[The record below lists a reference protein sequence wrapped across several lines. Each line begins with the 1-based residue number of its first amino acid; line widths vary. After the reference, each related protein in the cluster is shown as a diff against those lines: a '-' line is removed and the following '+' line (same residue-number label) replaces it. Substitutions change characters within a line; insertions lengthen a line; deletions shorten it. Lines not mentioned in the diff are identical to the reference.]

1 MSDFLTPFLLNEK
14 PVRGRMV
21 RLTDSVNTIL
31 RQHNYPKRISELLA
45 ETLVMAAILSSNLK
59 SDGVFT
65 VQVQSKGALSLLVV
79 DATADGSL
87 RGYAQ
92 FDEAAD
98 LTAPLPE
105 LCAEGY
111 LAITLDSGADTQRY
125 QGIVPLEGDSIAES
139 IQHYF
144 TQSQQLM
151 VRCKLAVSQ
160 DQGAWIAAGMFIE
173 HLPESAAA
181 SDESDAWREA
191 RILLETVKDA
201 ELLDTNLAQEDLLYR
216 LFHEDGVWVYD
227 PKPIGAKCRCSRD
240 KILNALSGQAPES
253 LAEMAEDGEIPVDCQ
268 FCGAR
273 ETFTLA
279 QLAG

>member
-1 MSDFLTPFLLNEK
+1 MSDLLTPFLLNEK
-14 PVRGRMV
+14 PVRGRVV

-31 RQHNYPKRISELLA
+31 RQHNYPERISQLLA
-45 ETLVMAAILSSNLK
+45 ETLVIASILGSNLK

-79 DATADGSL
+79 DATEDGSL

-92 FDEAAD
+92 FDASAD
-98 LTAPLPE
+98 LNVPLPD

-111 LAITLDSGADTQRY
+111 LAITLDAGGDTQRY
-125 QGIVPLEGDSIAES
+125 QGIVPLEGESIAES

-151 VRCKLAVSQ
+151 VRCKLAVSHEA
-160 DQGAWIAAGMFIE
+160 GVWAAAGMFIE
-173 HLPESAAA
+173 HVPESAAA
-181 SDESDAWREA
+181 SDDNDAWHEA

-201 ELLDTNLAQEDLLYR
+201 ELLDTKLAQEDLLYR

-227 PKPIGAKCRCSRD
+227 HKAIQAKCRCSRD
-240 KILNALSGQAPES
+240 KILNALAGQAPEN
-253 LAEMAEDGEIPVDCQ
+253 LAEMAEGGEIPVDCQ

-273 ETFTLA
+273 EIFTLE